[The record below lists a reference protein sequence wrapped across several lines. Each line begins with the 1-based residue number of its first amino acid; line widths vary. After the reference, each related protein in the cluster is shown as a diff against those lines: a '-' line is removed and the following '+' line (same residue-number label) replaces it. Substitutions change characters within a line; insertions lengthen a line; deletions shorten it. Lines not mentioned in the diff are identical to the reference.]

1 MSDLKHLDDTA
12 TEDRF
17 GESLVLE
24 RTPLG
29 LHDEAHI
36 VRSPTSLSGLTRQ
49 ELQVALCIAD
59 GLRNREAAR
68 ELFISPKTVE
78 HHLTK
83 IYSKLGLRSRSELV
97 RLVLRST

>member
-1 MSDLKHLDDTA
+1 MSDLKHLDDTP
-12 TEDRF
+12 TEHGF
-17 GESLVLE
+17 GETLVLE
-24 RTPLG
+24 GVPLG
-29 LHDEAHI
+29 LHDGEDI
-36 VRSPTSLSGLTRQ
+36 VGSPTSLSGLTRQ

-68 ELFISPKTVE
+68 QLFISPKTVE